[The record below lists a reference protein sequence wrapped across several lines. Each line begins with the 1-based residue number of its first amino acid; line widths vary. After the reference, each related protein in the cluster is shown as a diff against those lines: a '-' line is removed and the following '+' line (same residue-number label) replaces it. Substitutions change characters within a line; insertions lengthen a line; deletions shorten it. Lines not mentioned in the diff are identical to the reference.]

1 MKRMPVVSSNV
12 SEIGYDPQTET
23 LEVAFKHGGV
33 YQYFGV
39 PAAIYYELVAAPSI
53 GRYLEVNVKKADYR
67 FRKVA
72 V

>member
-1 MKRMPVVSSNV
+1 MPVVSSNV

-39 PAAIYYELVAAPSI
+39 PPAVYNELLAASSI
-53 GRYLEVNVKKADYR
+53 GRCLDKNVKKANFR
-67 FRKVA
+67 FRRVT